1 MTDSKFKLTAAVMER
16 MRKVCGGTNYSLAL
30 RNCEHLARYIHSGAW
45 ISFQMVGSGVLKNAF
60 ISHMG
65 EHTKLIN
72 ILPSELQLA
81 EPEMKQLYPENE
93 MRVAMEETGGIKFKQ
108 MKNSLTATDDE
119 RFNIVF
125 LGPTGSGKSHLI
137 NNLFNLTVSPSKASL
152 DSVTKE
158 IKFYEGMCSY
168 WNWSRVEKKRV
179 SLNVNVNVIDTI
191 GKCVFDSSIFNG

>member
-1 MTDSKFKLTAAVMER
+1 M
-16 MRKVCGGTNYSLAL
+16 
-30 RNCEHLARYIHSGAW
+30 
-45 ISFQMVGSGVLKNAF
+45 
-60 ISHMG
+60 
-65 EHTKLIN
+65 
-72 ILPSELQLA
+72 
-81 EPEMKQLYPENE
+81 
-93 MRVAMEETGGIKFKQ
+93 
-108 MKNSLTATDDE
+108 
-119 RFNIVF
+119 
-125 LGPTGSGKSHLI
+125 I